1 MTITV
6 QIRSDKQAI
15 RFEMPSSG
23 ELNIEESVALAR
35 DLIDAV
41 TQCGH
46 QVKMDVS
53 VERHQPTE
61 LELATAVQ
69 RVAHLRK
76 AYPTAAWSDTKVNT
90 ELVMRVIG
98 ACL

>member
-1 MTITV
+1 MTVTV
-6 QIRSDKQAI
+6 QIRSDKQAL
-15 RFEMPSSG
+15 RFELPASG
-23 ELNIEESVALAR
+23 ELNIEDSVALAR

-46 QVKMDVS
+46 EVKMDVS
-53 VERHQPTE
+53 VPRHQPTDQE
-61 LELATAVQ
+61 VATAIH

-76 AYPTAAWSDTKVNT
+76 TFDSTPWNDTKANT
-90 ELVMRVIG
+90 ELVMRVIN